1 MTLRWSPASKARLKQ
16 LQNSVG
22 TLAEKYDINPMEVSA
37 LVLKELSLEEALT
50 LDFKDLDAIV
60 QEGLMKPRGR
70 SSKSYKQVAEEQ
82 HYGMPQGHMPEGIYE
97 SDYGNAVAWR
107 GGKAYDLDMGES
119 IPKESVNFKKFIR
132 KLDPG
137 EGR

>member
-1 MTLRWSPASKARLKQ
+1 MPIDKARLKQ

-22 TLAEKYDINPMEVSA
+22 TLAEKYEISAIEVSA
-37 LVLKELSLEEALT
+37 LVLESVSLEEALA
-50 LDFKDLDAIV
+50 LNFKDLDAIV

-82 HYGMPQGHMPEGIYE
+82 HYGMPQGHMPEGVYE

-107 GGKAYDLDMGES
+107 GGRAYDLDMGES

-132 KLDPG
+132 KLDPS
-137 EGR
+137 EER